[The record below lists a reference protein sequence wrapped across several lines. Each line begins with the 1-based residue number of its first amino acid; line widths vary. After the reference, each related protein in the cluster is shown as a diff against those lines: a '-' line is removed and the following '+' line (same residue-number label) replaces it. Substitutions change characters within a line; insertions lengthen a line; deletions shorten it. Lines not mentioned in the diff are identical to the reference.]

1 MARRATVLCSV
12 FTALLLVLYIGRV
25 VTPGPAVP
33 ATWLFPPRD
42 SDAETLLAF
51 GAQIP
56 LACADVSQLE
66 LLPGV
71 SESVAAEILGAYE
84 EIRTVAAESGPEA
97 AFTRVYGI
105 GPAKAAGLARDVA
118 VSGECFAHGVHG
130 RIEGAQNLVS
140 Q

>member
-1 MARRATVLCSV
+1 MSSRATILCSV
-12 FTALLLVLYIGRV
+12 FSALLLLLYLGRV
-25 VTPGPAVP
+25 ATPAPAIP
-33 ATWLFPPRD
+33 AAWLFPPHG

-71 SESVAAEILGAYE
+71 SERLGLEILSARD
-84 EIRTVAAESGPEA
+84 EILKFAADIGPEA
-97 AFTRVYGI
+97 AFTRVHGV

-118 VSGECFAHGVHG
+118 TAGGCFAHGVYD
-130 RIEGAQNLVS
+130 RIEALQELPS